1 MREPAP
7 LVGICMGSASDLP
20 VMRRAADALARFDVA
35 HEVRILSAHRTPHRM
50 VEYGRS
56 AEERGVR
63 VIVAG
68 AGGSA
73 HLPGM
78 LAVETNLPVLAV
90 AVEGTPDPLNAALG
104 SMVRMPEG
112 APLATLGRNGA
123 AAWNAG
129 LLAVR
134 ILGLTDERLRAA
146 HAAYVAE
153 QAERVAAL
161 DDRLAGQGVD
171 EFLRSQE

>member
-1 MREPAP
+1 VNP

-20 VMRRAADALARFDVA
+20 VLRRAADALDRFSVP

-50 VEYGRS
+50 VEWGR
-56 AEERGVR
+56 AAAGRGIR
-63 VIVAG
+63 VVIAG

-78 LAVETNLPVLAV
+78 LAVETDLPVLAV
-90 AVEGTPDPLNAALG
+90 AVESSPDPLNAALG

-112 APLATLGRNGA
+112 APLATMGKGPA

-134 ILGLTDERLRAA
+134 ILALADEGLAA
-146 HAAYVAE
+146 AYAAYVAE
-153 QAERVAAL
+153 LAGRVAG
-161 DDRLAGQGVD
+161 DDARLVDLGVD
-171 EFLRSQE
+171 AFLDERG